1 MKIPKSTELLS
12 GKLSFQN
19 LVREVVQEIMPDLRF
34 QANPLR
40 ALQELTESYLIGLM
54 KDSNLCAIHARH
66 VMILPKDMQLG
77 LRIREENS

>member
-1 MKIPKSTELLS
+1 M
-12 GKLSFQN
+12 SFQN
-19 LVREVVQEIMPDLRF
+19 LVREVAQGIIKNLIF
-34 QANPLR
+34 QANAPR

-54 KDSNLCAIHARH
+54 EDSNICAIYAKH